1 MRRKKVSGVRLAK
14 ICHTSNNHT
23 SNNLTGEI
31 SMILKRDRIA
41 ACLFISWL
49 AIIAHAVEAAVLDAR
64 GCDYACWRMREK
76 KIDLKDDETDLQS
89 DVNMLRRLL
98 LHHASQ
104 QRIDML
110 RNRIQEDWSQIVM
123 ARGLT
128 RELKESPLLDVAE
141 EFFKHIVPRG

>member
-1 MRRKKVSGVRLAK
+1 MRREKVSGVRLAK
-14 ICHTSNNHT
+14 ICLT

-76 KIDLKDDETDLQS
+76 KIELKDDETDLQS

-128 RELKESPLLDVAE
+128 RELKESPLLEVAE